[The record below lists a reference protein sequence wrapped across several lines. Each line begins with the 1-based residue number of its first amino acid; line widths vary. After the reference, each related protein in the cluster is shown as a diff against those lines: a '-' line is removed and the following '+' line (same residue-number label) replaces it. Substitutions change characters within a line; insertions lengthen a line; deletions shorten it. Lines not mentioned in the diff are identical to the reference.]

1 MEDVLCEGTEDNSYD
16 WVRITVNA
24 LYTSRHNFGASV
36 QIETGQGKKNLGRFV
51 LSHDFYK
58 FVSLKLEIASV
69 YNPAQAQ
76 VHEQTKYPATLKI
89 MTKRGTIC

>member
-1 MEDVLCEGTEDNSYD
+1 MEDVLCEGVRRTNSYD
-16 WVRITVNA
+16 GVRITVSA

-58 FVSLKLEIASV
+58 FVS
-69 YNPAQAQ
+69 P
-76 VHEQTKYPATLKI
+76 QT
-89 MTKRGTIC
+89 